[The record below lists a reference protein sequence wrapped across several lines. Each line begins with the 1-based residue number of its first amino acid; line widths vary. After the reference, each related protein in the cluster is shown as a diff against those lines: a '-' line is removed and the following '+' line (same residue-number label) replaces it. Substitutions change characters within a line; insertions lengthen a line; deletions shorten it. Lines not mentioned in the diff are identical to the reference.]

1 MLGQPAGHAASVRP
15 DATIPGTPM
24 ISNNLIEQ
32 ALFLAYRWSSFMV
45 LNVIDDAAILALVFC

>member
-1 MLGQPAGHAASVRP
+1 
-15 DATIPGTPM
+15 M